1 MRIIELEQN
10 QTTHQNTEIAVAG
23 VVRATYTK
31 PFSYFLLEDASATL
45 ICQPNGSLP
54 WPGAHIEVT
63 GRFVVKTPNNC
74 TVQLAILQEK
84 DRAYIFHP
92 TFSCDLANCHF
103 ATLPDAA
110 QLNSMLA

>member
-10 QTTHQNTEIAVAG
+10 QTTHQNTEIAIVG

-31 PFSYFLLEDASATL
+31 PFSYFLLQDASGTQ

-63 GRFVVKTPNNC
+63 GRFVVETPENC
-74 TVQLAILQEK
+74 TVQLAILRERV
-84 DRAYIFHP
+84 RAYIVHP
-92 TFSCDLANCHF
+92 TYSCDLAICEF
-103 ATLPDAA
+103 ATIPDAA
-110 QLNSMLA
+110 KLNLMWA

>member
-1 MRIIELEQN
+1 MQIIELDKN
-10 QTTHQNTEIAVAG
+10 QKTHQNTNIAVAG

-31 PFSYFLLEDASATL
+31 PFSYFLIEDASGTL
-45 ICQPNGSLP
+45 ICQPNGNPP

-63 GRFVVKTPNNC
+63 GQFVVETPENC
-74 TVQLAILQEK
+74 TVQLAILREK

-92 TFSCDLANCHF
+92 TYSCHLASCKF

-110 QLNSMLA
+110 QLNSMWA